1 MQLDVDVSPPA
12 FSLTRCAYTGFNLG
26 NFSFMTLSLTV
37 LEILAILNFGPVT
50 TDDRRKAMHK
60 SPPCIS
66 TGGLKE
72 RLVILYRYP
81 QKPISISEIPEGA

>member
-26 NFSFMTLSLTV
+26 NGSWENHYQGKVRYWLWPDFMTLSLIV

-50 TDDRRKAMHK
+50 TDGKRCIRAHRALAQVGSK
-60 SPPCIS
+60 SK
-66 TGGLKE
+66 TLGEK
-72 RLVILYRYP
+72 
-81 QKPISISEIPEGA
+81 